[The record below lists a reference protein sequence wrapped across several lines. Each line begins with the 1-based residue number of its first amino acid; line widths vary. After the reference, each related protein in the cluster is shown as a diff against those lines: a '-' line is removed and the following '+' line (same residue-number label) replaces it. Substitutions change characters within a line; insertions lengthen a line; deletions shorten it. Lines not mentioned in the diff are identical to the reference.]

1 MESLWSY
8 LPTIAV
14 LACPIG
20 MALMM
25 WFMGRSNGQGMC
37 GMNMT
42 SPTQPAADKDA
53 QITELQEQ
61 LQTMKSR
68 CGLWKHLHYKVR
80 NNRSTLGVS
89 KFAKRILM

>member
-37 GMNMT
+37 GMSMT
-42 SPTQPAADKDA
+42 PPTEPAADKDA

-61 LQTMKSR
+61 LQTMQKQ
-68 CGLWKHLHYKVR
+68 VR
-80 NNRSTLGVS
+80 ALEASALRGEKQSEHVRSL
-89 KFAKRILM
+89 

>member
-14 LACPIG
+14 LACPVG

-42 SPTQPAADKDA
+42 PPTEPAADKDA

-61 LQTMKSR
+61 LQTMQER
-68 CGLWKHLHYKVR
+68 VR
-80 NNRSTLGVS
+80 PLEASALLGEKQSEHVRSL
-89 KFAKRILM
+89 

>member
-1 MESLWSY
+1 MESLLSY
-8 LPTIAV
+8 LPIIAV
-14 LACPIG
+14 IACPVG

-25 WFMGRSNGQGMC
+25 WYMGRSNGQGMC

-61 LQTMKSR
+61 LQTMK
-68 CGLWKHLHYKVR
+68 KQVR
-80 NNRSTLGVS
+80 ALEASALRGEKQSEHVRSL
-89 KFAKRILM
+89 

>member
-42 SPTQPAADKDA
+42 STTQPAADKDA

-61 LQTMKSR
+61 LQTMQKQVQALEASALLVEKQSAHMKS
-68 CGLWKHLHYKVR
+68 L
-80 NNRSTLGVS
+80 
-89 KFAKRILM
+89 